1 VTGPVYAYG
10 AFGVRVL
17 CNRRLPAL
25 APVSADASRTVHIEI
40 AEECVIELRAP
51 TSRPAL
57 ATGYESLWRMRDGG
71 WVLRYGAVESA
82 QAWMMRLENGGGR
95 IEVSWTRSVPMDDLL
110 QIVQTIGLASALQLA
125 GGVVLHGCVIEL
137 GGQAIIVLGPS
148 GAGKSTT
155 SAAFVVAGH
164 ALLSDDIAAIEVVD
178 EEPIV
183 HPGLTQ
189 LRVTPTTA
197 HALGWDPQR
206 LPLVFGSEMLG
217 DKRRVQLSQATGSFC
232 AQARRIAGI
241 YVLHARDSIEP
252 GAPPEVA
259 ALKPRD
265 AVPVLLANC
274 YRISVLDHVQRGQ
287 LLGSLA
293 RVAQD
298 VPVWRVRAA
307 DDLAALPLLL
317 KALT

>member
-1 VTGPVYAYG
+1 MYVYG

-25 APVSADASRTVHIEI
+25 VPVGADASRTVHIEVP
-40 AEECVIELRAP
+40 EECVSELRAP
-51 TSRPAL
+51 TSQPAF

-71 WVLRYGAVESA
+71 LLLRYGTVESG
-82 QAWMMRLENGGGR
+82 QAWMMRLEAGGGR
-95 IEVSWTRSVPMDDLL
+95 IKVSWTPGVPMDDLL

-125 GGVVLHGCVIEL
+125 GGVVLHGCVIEH
-137 GGQAIIVLGPS
+137 GGQAIVVLGPS

-164 ALLSDDIAAIEVVD
+164 ALLSDDIAAIEVIDGQPV
-178 EEPIV
+178 V

-206 LPLVFGSEMLG
+206 LPRVFGSEMLG
-217 DKRRVQLSQATGSFC
+217 DKRGVQLSQATGSFC
-232 AQARRIAGI
+232 AEARRIAGI
-241 YVLHARDSIEP
+241 YILRARDWSEP
-252 GAPPEVA
+252 GVLPEVA
-259 ALKPRD
+259 ALTPRD
-265 AVPVLLANC
+265 AVPMLLTNC
-274 YRISVLDHVQRGQ
+274 YRMSLLDHVQRGR

-293 RVAQD
+293 RLAQD

-317 KALT
+317 EALT